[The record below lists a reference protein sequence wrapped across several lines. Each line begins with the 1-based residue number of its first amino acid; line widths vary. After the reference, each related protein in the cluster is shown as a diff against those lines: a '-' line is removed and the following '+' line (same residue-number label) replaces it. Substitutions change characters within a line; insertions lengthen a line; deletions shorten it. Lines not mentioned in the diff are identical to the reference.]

1 MLDPGE
7 PKFRRRKADRPGEI
21 VEAAL
26 AVFAER
32 GFAAAKL
39 DEIARRA
46 GVSKGAL
53 YLYFET
59 KEDIFRAVVAQAI
72 APNMQAIRA
81 VIAAHPGPLPD
92 LLRLVGQRVATLMET
107 LPVGG
112 VVKMVIAEA
121 GNFPELARVWHDDLV
136 AHVLG
141 ALTDAIRAAQARGEV
156 RPGDPRIYA
165 LEVIAPMLVAVIWR
179 ETFMPVGA
187 AAFDLP
193 TVVHQHIE
201 TMIEGMKVRAPKDG
215 EAAE

>member
-1 MLDPGE
+1 MTLEPGE

-21 VEAAL
+21 VDAAL
-26 AVFAER
+26 HVFAEK

-39 DEIARRA
+39 DDIARRA

-59 KEDIFRAVVAQAI
+59 KEDIFRAVVDQAI
-72 APNMQAIRA
+72 APNMQVVRA
-81 VIAAHPGPLPD
+81 MVAAHPGPLSD
-92 LLRLVGQRVATLMET
+92 LLRLVAERVGTLMET

-136 AHVLG
+136 AHILG
-141 ALTDAIRAAQARGEV
+141 AMTDAIAAAQGRGEV

-165 LEVIAPMLVAVIWR
+165 LELIAPMLVAVIWR
-179 ETFMPVGA
+179 ETFVPSGA
-187 AAFDLP
+187 QPFDVAA
-193 TVVHQHIE
+193 VARQHVE
-201 TMIEGMKVRAPKDG
+201 TMIAGLKRQ
-215 EAAE
+215 EAQP